1 MCFSSATGWHNRKPA
16 EAFQDNIFAKMDSR
30 LRIKSDLTDELLSQ
44 GVWRIRRTRLRQ
56 NLEGRPI
63 TFCCVCVH
71 YDDFWCA
78 SKKKKQKKNTPKS
91 YVLLPVL
98 HVSSLSF
105 TQPLIQACQF
115 VFSTFARRVEAKHKK
130 KQKKQKHPHVEE
142 HPDPLLLRAASEYV
156 WVFLK
161 HFRQITTFKT

>member
-1 MCFSSATGWHNRKPA
+1 MFTPGPRENLLMCFSSATGWHNRKPA

-56 NLEGRPI
+56 YLEGRPI
-63 TFCCVCVH
+63 TFCCVRVH

-78 SKKKKQKKNTPKS
+78 LKKTKTKKNTPKS
-91 YVLLPVL
+91 NVLLPVL

-130 KQKKQKHPHVEE
+130 KTKNNNTHM
-142 HPDPLLLRAASEYV
+142 LRNIPTLSSSEQRLNM
-156 WVFLK
+156 FG
-161 HFRQITTFKT
+161 FF